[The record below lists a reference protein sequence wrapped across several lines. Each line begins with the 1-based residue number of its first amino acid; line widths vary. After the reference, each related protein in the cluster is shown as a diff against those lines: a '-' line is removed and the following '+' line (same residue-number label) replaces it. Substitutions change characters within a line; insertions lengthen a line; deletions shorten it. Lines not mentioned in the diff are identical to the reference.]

1 MFVEQRLVLLGAK
14 TFGPVE
20 DVVEDGQL
28 GLHQRVQLRFQ
39 QLHNVLQLFDDA
51 PIESDAQLI

>member
-1 MFVEQRLVLLGAK
+1 MGVHVQLEK
-14 TFGPVE
+14 TFGSVD
-20 DVVEDGQL
+20 DVDDDGRL

-51 PIESDAQLI
+51 PIEPDVKLI